1 MRTTGAALGAA
12 TNWIFNFM
20 VVEIT
25 SIGIQNLGWKFY
37 IIWIVLNAAM
47 VPTVCL
53 FHPETAG
60 RTLKDMN
67 EYYRGNPPVLACL
80 DEDAISRKRP
90 ERYKAR
96 DEHIIH
102 AKEGEIAEHVENM
115 EGMEA

>member
-1 MRTTGAALGAA
+1 
-12 TNWIFNFM
+12 
-20 VVEIT
+20 
-25 SIGIQNLGWKFY
+25 
-37 IIWIVLNAAM
+37 
-47 VPTVCL
+47 
-53 FHPETAG
+53 
-60 RTLKDMN
+60 MN